1 MLPNRVYSAETP
13 EKKELLE
20 KHISMMKENRK
31 DFPLVE
37 WGGQAVFS
45 YDASQYYPTNWI
57 EDPSL
62 VDLPKYNTDPPV
74 MTP

>member
-1 MLPNRVYSAETP
+1 
-13 EKKELLE
+13 
-20 KHISMMKENRK
+20 MKENRK

-45 YDASQYYPTNWI
+45 YDASEYYPENWI

-62 VDLPKYNTDPPV
+62 LDMPKYNTDPPIE
-74 MTP
+74 MP